1 MQQRLSALKSHLLLE
16 QFIFKNF
23 FFPTDIL
30 VYLGKD
36 VCATTLTAA
45 IFRTESNL
53 DFHQPGYI
61 KYGPSL

>member
-1 MQQRLSALKSHLLLE
+1 MQQYLSALKSHLLLE

-36 VCATTLTAA
+36 VCAKTLTAA
-45 IFRTESNL
+45 ISRTGSKL

-61 KYGPSL
+61 KYGLSL